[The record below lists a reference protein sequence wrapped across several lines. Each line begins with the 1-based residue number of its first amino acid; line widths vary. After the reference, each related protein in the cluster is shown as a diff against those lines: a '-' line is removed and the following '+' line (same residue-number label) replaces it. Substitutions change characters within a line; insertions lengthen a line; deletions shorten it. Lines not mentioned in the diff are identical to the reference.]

1 MKSNLLNLGAL
12 YSIFARRKVNKM
24 LVFRL
29 VEVTEDVDTAEAGAA
44 LVDDYVRSNSMDT
57 ESVDHELI
65 IQVIEYIVSEFKSPE
80 FDQSAILVFLPGY
93 EEISRMKSFIESHDL
108 LGNQSEFRVFVL
120 HSNVKSEDQ
129 KSVFAKCKERKL
141 ILSTNIAETS
151 LTIDDV
157 TFVIDPGKT
166 KQVCL
171 RRMFLIS
178 KNVKQNYRTFIRKS
192 VYVSRRYRKE

>member
-1 MKSNLLNLGAL
+1 M
-12 YSIFARRKVNKM
+12 
-24 LVFRL
+24 
-29 VEVTEDVDTAEAGAA
+29 TEDVDTAEAGAA

-108 LGNQSEFRVFVL
+108 LGNQSEFRVFVF

-166 KQVCL
+166 KQVCFCDGCSS
-171 RRMFLIS
+171 FL
-178 KNVKQNYRTFIRKS
+178 KM
-192 VYVSRRYRKE
+192 